1 MTKKLN
7 KTMKTITLTLILS
20 LFTLGIFS
28 QTGNL
33 GDKPD
38 ECKKY
43 LSLYGDYLKQKMYV
57 DSYKFWKGAVTVCPE
72 YNANLYENG
81 IYIMK
86 KLQKGATKERK
97 AALADSIVWAY
108 EQSINLF
115 GDNPSINEDFGI
127 DLIKSKKVERGVEL
141 VKKALDSSE
150 NKARAS
156 TIYYYSMALAVLK
169 NKDKKDCEVLVK
181 EYDRLSSINDAN
193 SGSNG
198 YDKSQEAVDKF
209 LGPCLSCDNLL
220 PIIRKKFE
228 LAKTDANE
236 RKKILTTLE
245 RRECTNN
252 DIYETLNEIDV
263 KENPTAD
270 GYRRIAQ
277 IYINKGEK
285 SKAKVFFDK
294 AIELADSNEDKVKY
308 MLDAASNFPRSAGS
322 YANDALAM
330 DPNCGTAYLI
340 KARNIA
346 NSKCGTSAFDDR
358 AINWAAYDMAA
369 KAKSVDSSVASK
381 ASKDMLRYKAGFP
394 STKQIFEQG
403 GLSTGD
409 SYKTCNGYST
419 SVK

>member
-1 MTKKLN
+1 
-7 KTMKTITLTLILS
+7 MKTITLTLILS

-181 EYDRLSSINDAN
+181 EYDRLSSINDSN

-294 AIELADSNEDKVKY
+294 AIELADSNEYKVKY

-419 SVK
+419 TVK

>member
-1 MTKKLN
+1 
-7 KTMKTITLTLILS
+7 MKTITLTLILS

-394 STKQIFEQG
+394 STKQI
-403 GLSTGD
+403 
-409 SYKTCNGYST
+409 CM
-419 SVK
+419 

>member
-1 MTKKLN
+1 LTKKLN

-294 AIELADSNEDKVKY
+294 AIELADSNEYKVKY

-419 SVK
+419 TVK

>member
-1 MTKKLN
+1 
-7 KTMKTITLTLILS
+7 MKTITLTLILS

-322 YANDALAM
+322 YANDALAL

-409 SYKTCNGYST
+409 SYKTCNGYSI

>member
-1 MTKKLN
+1 
-7 KTMKTITLTLILS
+7 MKTITLTLILS

-294 AIELADSNEDKVKY
+294 AIELADSNEYKVKY

-419 SVK
+419 TVK